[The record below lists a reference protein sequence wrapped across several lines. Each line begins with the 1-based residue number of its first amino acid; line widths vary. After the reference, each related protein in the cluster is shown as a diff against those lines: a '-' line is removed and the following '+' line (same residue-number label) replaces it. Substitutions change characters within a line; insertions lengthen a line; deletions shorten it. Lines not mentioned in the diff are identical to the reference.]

1 MAHNESTD
9 VLIFNDIQAV
19 TKAMNEKNWD
29 LAVMLRGRSFQR
41 NLSIYKML
49 TKVRQPEKSDQATS
63 WNLAVM
69 HIGAPCCGMNAAV
82 R

>member
-1 MAHNESTD
+1 
-9 VLIFNDIQAV
+9 
-19 TKAMNEKNWD
+19 MNEKNWD
-29 LAVMLRGRSFQR
+29 LAVKLRVKSFQR
-41 NLSIYKML
+41 NLSIYRML
-49 TKVRQPEKSDQATS
+49 TALRQPEKSEGAAG